1 VFGKLKQRPAAAS
14 IRLRRGFAAFPR
26 LLPEEILSV
35 HTLASSK
42 VFPPQSFT

>member
-1 VFGKLKQRPAAAS
+1 MLGKLKQRPAAAS
-14 IRLRRGFAAFPR
+14 IRLRRGLAAFQR

-35 HTLASSK
+35 HALASSK